1 MTWFD
6 QNKTI
11 YRISLILLAIGQGP
25 AGIWALVS
33 PHSFYNDFPTYGRHW
48 VSTLGPY
55 DEHLARD
62 AGGGLL
68 AAAVVVALAALW
80 LERRAVQLALI
91 AWLTFAIPH
100 FAYHLTTLDKFGTGD
115 DIANIVTLG
124 LAVVVPLPLLIGTWR
139 PARARAKEV

>member
-1 MTWFD
+1 MSKSEIRTRGGMPRGGTHWFD
-6 QNKTI
+6 EHKPV
-11 YRISLILLAIGQGP
+11 YRVTLILLALGQAP

-33 PHSFYNDFPTYGRHW
+33 PHSFYRDFPTSGRHW

-62 AGGGLL
+62 AGAGLL
-68 AAAVVVALAALW
+68 AAAVVVALAAVF

-100 FAYHLTTLDKFGTGD
+100 FAYHLT
-115 DIANIVTLG
+115 
-124 LAVVVPLPLLIGTWR
+124 
-139 PARARAKEV
+139 